1 VRLREVVDS
10 HKELL
15 TRTRVGIGG
24 QLRQLADH
32 IFEFICEFIGD

>member
-15 TRTRVGIGG
+15 TRTRGGIGG
-24 QLRQLADH
+24 WNVQLAEH
-32 IFEFICEFIGD
+32 ILEFIFE